1 MEGYYDPIDEKE
13 ENTLIQSFN
22 NIYNALLKYRTNK
35 DIIVYRNDP
44 NPKYLEGKTNKFLS
58 TSVTQNGVFEKKP
71 NVAIIIPK
79 NTSGAYIENLS
90 KMQKQREFLL
100 NANNT
105 LRKIHIDDDFAIYEV
120 INDDR

>member
-1 MEGYYDPIDEKE
+1 M
-13 ENTLIQSFN
+13 
-22 NIYNALLKYRTNK
+22 
-35 DIIVYRNDP
+35 
-44 NPKYLEGKTNKFLS
+44 S
-58 TSVTQNGVFEKKP
+58 TSVTQNGVFEKRP